1 MLIHTDS
8 SFSDAPVCDSEVV
21 DQLIGVNSQES
32 ISISCRVSIF
42 IIFRVLDSGAIMRVQ
57 SPHTF
62 GINGYMLC
70 LSNKHTI
77 KFCLNCS

>member
-1 MLIHTDS
+1 MLIRTNL

-42 IIFRVLDSGAIMRVQ
+42 VMFRVLDSGAERGP
-57 SPHTF
+57 SPPIFLESMDTCF
-62 GINGYMLC
+62 V
-70 LSNKHTI
+70 
-77 KFCLNCS
+77 